1 MNMDNI
7 EAAIDAAIDAHDKWC
22 RKNYHALVEMDDDYW
37 DAVNG
42 AWNNCIPEQDRSFA
56 DLNDYRNL
64 FPISFDPLSEI
75 LELMEKYKEKKQ

>member
-7 EAAIDAAIDAHDKWC
+7 EAAIDAAIAAHDKWC
-22 RKNYHALVEMDDDYW
+22 RKNYHAIAEMNNDYW
-37 DAVNG
+37 DTISEAR
-42 AWNNCIPEQDRSFA
+42 NNCIPEQDRPFA
-56 DLNDYRNL
+56 DLGDYRRL